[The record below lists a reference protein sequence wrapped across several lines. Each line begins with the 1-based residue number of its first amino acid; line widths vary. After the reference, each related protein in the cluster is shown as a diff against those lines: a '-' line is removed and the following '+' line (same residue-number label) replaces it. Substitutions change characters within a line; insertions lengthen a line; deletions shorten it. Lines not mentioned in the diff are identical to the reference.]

1 MRAVLESYY
10 VAVSAVAQQGEPLA
24 RRALEKRI
32 SEQYQRAALLGEVEL
47 PEANNAVTFGNALD
61 LLIRR
66 GVLAR
71 GRRRGPRPPRARVR
85 PRPAWSELAQLRERL
100 ATALRAR

>member
-24 RRALEKRI
+24 RRALEKRVAD
-32 SEQYQRAALLGEVEL
+32 QYQRTALLGEVEL
-47 PEANNAVTFGNALD
+47 PEANNPVTFGNALD

-66 GVLAR
+66 GVLAVAARAADR
-71 GRRRGPRPPRARVR
+71 GGPLLGPGPE
-85 PRPAWSELAQLRERL
+85 WAQLDPLRERL
-100 ATALRAR
+100 ATALRPR